1 MERMGKELVFHILK
15 IVETQDE
22 GEIRRAYMDLLR
34 SVNPEDD
41 PEGFKRLRQAYEEA
55 LVFARQREGE
65 GAGEEEEGPKSE
77 VDLWLE
83 RVDSLYQ
90 DLMARADVEKWEAV
104 LSDPVGEALDT
115 SLEARQKLVSYLMG
129 HIRLPHSIWERI
141 DCHFGLMEDMEGL
154 KQDFPRDFLD
164 YVAYYVA
171 HDTFI
176 PYELFQ
182 YYGPEGEDIK
192 GDAYIDGYLAVK
204 RQIDGGEANGGL
216 QALDDLKAY
225 QIYHP
230 YEDVERMRLYSGLG
244 RTEEALA
251 LADALLTDHPEDT
264 YIRFYAGDAKWKGG
278 KKEEAFALWDRLL
291 KADPDHYS
299 AKLGVARCYM
309 DQERYYEARE
319 LMLELLDNGRS
330 DEVETLIKKANEALI
345 QEFQETLAAG
355 RKDPRLT
362 KEELIIKLGWCL
374 FQNERLEEAAEL
386 LQDMEPEKEEYLYCN
401 LYGRLL
407 YQMDRNEEALP
418 YLERWLELICS
429 LTDDGTKETRKRI
442 SRRGGACYIL
452 SGCYHAM
459 GRQEEAQ
466 KALKE
471 AIQAA
476 NGTRDRLEYTQYLAN
491 ILLWSKQYAQS
502 IDICDQILE
511 EEDQYYPAVLTRQ
524 EACYQLRKAQ
534 QVVDDY
540 HLAVRIYPGYFK
552 PYLFA
557 AKVFFY
563 YEQYEDAKGVIQ
575 RARENQVEFSPELK
589 LFEVKILRNL
599 ATSRKE
605 RDVPRKILEEIEK
618 DLETEDCDIEDKSE
632 VCYERGL
639 LWWDDDEL
647 EQAVRYLTQAI
658 GQNPKRLQYR
668 LIRGDI
674 YLEMKRYEEALEE
687 YRTAE
692 PDYGERPG
700 VHYSIGLCL
709 EGLEK
714 KEEAIKCFE
723 KVFRLQNGY
732 RDANE
737 KLSDYYKDRY
747 EEFCDPADL
756 EKALYYMDKQLEVKE
771 NCYYLVCRGLIYDGA
786 MEQEKAILDY
796 KKALECSPRWIV
808 WNNMGCS
815 YKYRKQYQEAIR
827 CCEKALEVLGE
838 EKDRMPYRN
847 LADCYVALGDLEK
860 AIWCYEKGL
869 EITPDYAY
877 FWERIGDLY
886 YELDRFEE
894 ALEAYSHTKERDHH
908 YGNIGDIW
916 LKRGDRE
923 RCIQSYEEGIR
934 EAGGDSQ
941 KALRFSSL
949 GDLYMEELLEYEKA
963 AECYKEAIALETDHY
978 ELFDYERYLA
988 RAYRMLGRMEEARE
1002 HAKTSLAHFQESGRD
1017 KEHYLTF
1024 KAYAPAR
1031 LASFGWLYLCMG
1043 DMEQAGKCFTKMDE
1057 IGPCKNCRYGGCFE
1071 SSLYMGYHALC
1082 SGDEKEALRQFEKA
1096 AEMNPYNREARCM
1109 LRKLKGE
1116 R

>member
-1 MERMGKELVFHILK
+1 MERMEKELAFHILE
-15 IVETQDE
+15 IPVTQDE
-22 GEIRRAYMDLLR
+22 GEIGRAYRGLLR

-55 LVFARQREGE
+55 LAFARQSEE
-65 GAGEEEEGPKSE
+65 TAGAEKEEGPKSE
-77 VDLWLE
+77 VDRWLE
-83 RVDSLYQ
+83 RVDALYK
-90 DLMARADVEKWEAV
+90 DLLSRADVEKWEAV

-141 DCHFGLMEDMEGL
+141 DRHFGLLEDMEGL

-164 YVAYYVA
+164 YVAYYVE

-176 PYELFQ
+176 PYELFR
-182 YYGPEGEDIK
+182 YDGPEGEEIK

-204 RQIDGGEANGGL
+204 RQIDGGEAEGGL

-230 YEDVERMRLYSGLG
+230 YEDVERMRLYAGLG
-244 RTEEALA
+244 RTEEALR

-278 KKEEAFALWDRLL
+278 KKEEAFRLWDRLL

-309 DQERYYEARE
+309 DQGRYYEARE
-319 LMLELLDNGRS
+319 MMLELLDNGRN
-330 DEVETLIKKANEALI
+330 DEVEALIRKANEALI
-345 QEFQETLAAG
+345 GEFQETLAAG
-355 RKDPRLT
+355 REDPRLT
-362 KEELIIKLGWCL
+362 REALIIKLGWCL
-374 FQNERLEEAAEL
+374 FQNERMEEAIEL
-386 LQDMEPEKEEYLYCN
+386 LKDMVPEEEEYLYCD

-407 YQMDRNEEALP
+407 YQVDRNEEALP
-418 YLERWLELICS
+418 YLKRWLELIRG
-429 LTDDGTKETRKRI
+429 LKDDGTKETRKRI
-442 SRRGGACYIL
+442 ARRGGACYIL

-459 GRQEEAQ
+459 GRQEEAE
-466 KALKE
+466 KALEE

-476 NGTRDRLEYTQYLAN
+476 GGIRERLEYTQYLAN
-491 ILLWSKQYAQS
+491 ILLWSKQYARS
-502 IDICDQILE
+502 IDICDQILKE
-511 EEDQYYPAVLTRQ
+511 DDQYYPAVLTRQ
-524 EACYQLRKAQ
+524 EACYQLHKAQ

-557 AKVFFY
+557 VKVFFY

-575 RARENQVEFSPELK
+575 QAKENQVEFSPELK
-589 LFEVKILRNL
+589 LFEVKTLRNL
-599 ATSRKE
+599 AASHEERKA
-605 RDVPRKILEEIEK
+605 PRQILDEIEK
-618 DLETEDCDIEDKSE
+618 DLESEDCDIEDKSE

-647 EQAVRYLTQAI
+647 EQALDCLTQAI

-674 YLEMKRYEEALEE
+674 YLEMKRYEEAMTE

-692 PDYGERPG
+692 PDYGDRPG

-709 EGLEK
+709 EGLGK

-723 KVFRLQNGY
+723 KVFQLKNGY

-747 EEFCDPADL
+747 EELCDPADL

-796 KKALECSPRWIV
+796 KKALEYSPRWIV

-815 YKYRKQYQEAIR
+815 YKYRKQYEEAIR

-847 LADCYVALGDLEK
+847 LADCYVALGDFEK

-886 YELDRFEE
+886 YELGRYDE
-894 ALEAYSHTKERDHH
+894 ALKAYSHTEERDHH
-908 YGNIGDIW
+908 YGNIGDVW

-923 RCIQSYEEGIR
+923 RCIQCYEEGIR
-934 EAGGDSQ
+934 KADGDRQ
-941 KALRFSSL
+941 KAVRLSSL
-949 GDLYMEELLEYEKA
+949 GDLYMEELLDYKKA
-963 AECYKEAIALETDHY
+963 VVYFQKAVALEKDHY

-988 RAYRMLGRMEEARE
+988 RAYLMLGKRTKAIE
-1002 HAKTSLAHFQESGRD
+1002 HALKSFTHFQESGRD
-1017 KEHYLTF
+1017 KEHYLAF

-1031 LASFGWLYLCMG
+1031 LASFGWLSLCMG
-1043 DMEQAGKCFTKMDE
+1043 DREQALTYFTRMDQVDR
-1057 IGPCKNCRYGGCFE
+1057 CKNCRYSGCFE
-1071 SSLYMGYHALC
+1071 SFLYRGYHALC
-1082 SGDEKEALRQFEKA
+1082 AGDEKEALQLFEEA
-1096 AEMNPYNREARCM
+1096 ARINPYNREAGCM
-1109 LRKLKGE
+1109 LRKLRAE
-1116 R
+1116 C